1 MEQDP
6 LLNPEVTTEDT
17 AVIPPVSVETRRPPV
32 LGDPD
37 LERSISEYL
46 PPELVV
52 EGKPYDVRKVFDY
65 LTSEDNAIN
74 RSLDPNFAVRKI
86 AEDLFVRMNPE
97 KGYTKA
103 DFDELMANPNPD
115 NPITPEKIIAYHT
128 GLRNPS
134 TVNAFFE
141 AATRASIKGIP
152 SGIGAEVGLRLSLLP
167 FPAASTAKVVSGV
180 LGFGAG
186 MIAGNIVG
194 EVVESSVLP
203 TTGVMPNQNEA
214 SYAGETLGMLV
225 SSIYPSARMSKMLPE
240 NINFGSAA
248 VDRFLSNLKSVSP
261 QSAGWLTRFK
271 DKIVSGP
278 AATLGFAEKVLAATG
293 ETARTNTRRFMG
305 EQLAAVPVMTGAAAL
320 ADRNLE
326 SDLAKEAAVIASGF
340 VSPTRIV
347 TNATSASTSTF
358 SKIVSKFRQQGR
370 EDAAA
375 VTLVDWMGLM
385 ERDPAAAMQALTSRT
400 IVDETGN
407 VIALSPAQ
415 VLGEENPGLMALSKI
430 MNNSNGRLSSQVA
443 NAGKEG
449 IQKINNLI
457 KMLRNT
463 ADPDALQLASEVEY
477 QKITSMI
484 RANLE
489 AKVAGVRDAA
499 EAVGTDPAAV
509 KAALDKII
517 AQSPDMPR
525 VEALKLAKEQAAK
538 MPRVNS
544 NELIRNTTREAIIE
558 WRTAERAAYDGV
570 NWQEE
575 LPAENVAA
583 LWQDLTKGPRQELP
597 PNLAPFSPWIRSVLP
612 KIVPEEAI
620 DSAPARAIAAQ
631 ETVVEKAG
639 ENLRVLS
646 SQNSM
651 ASKFLKDYKR
661 FKTTGGPDT
670 SAADAARSENARLIQ
685 EKWNFIKENQPDFL
699 KTNPGKKATQVQ
711 DFEDIYQIRDLEN
724 FAGKYPKDVPIPM
737 AEELDSMATLAASY
751 AKLGSSTDDPILAL
765 QDLRVNLDKIEGL
778 SNKSRRE
785 IDNLAKEELGYYE
798 KNVRLGDLR
807 GKEAAGR
814 GQALDADPEDA
825 MTTFNQL
832 QKLRSVALSRMV
844 NARSGNAD
852 WGDAAIWS
860 KIAHA
865 ADNDLGVLAEKV
877 QARVAAGETISPNQ
891 QALLDARAI
900 SKAGND
906 VFSRSF
912 AGNILKTDTSGADKF
927 DVELLHEKLFSGSGD
942 AAALRFR
949 ELQEAA
955 AFAATSSGNNALARS
970 KTIAEAYDS
979 LLRKESQDEIFD
991 QVQAIDIITGKPM
1004 FDASGKPITELV
1016 VNPTKFSAFNDKYA
1030 GILDVPAF
1038 APLRADL
1045 QNAQGMQY
1053 YLDAAKREQGAFW
1066 DSMKAES
1073 GFIRFVD
1080 IDGYGRTNAGRGI
1093 GDVLSRGNEN
1103 SQKQFAQVIGLAT
1116 KEKDPV
1122 KREVY
1127 MDGLRTSVMNWAI
1140 DNSKAGDGVS
1150 IDPTKLRNL
1159 LFNNI
1164 PRERPSVMSMLQ
1176 DKGVI
1181 DREYRE
1187 RLNDLLD
1194 RMKTISEEASSGSMS
1209 MDLFETNLGARALAR
1224 IVGAEVAKKF
1234 IPVGGTI
1241 QTPGIGAGL
1250 AVNMLDKAPN
1260 VITSGIIQEALAP
1273 GNTDFFNLLVKKG
1286 IVLKNRADARR
1297 GTGIIKSFF
1306 EKTFGAPIIAAPA
1319 TVRAAAAIS
1328 PVEPV
1333 QPQGDIVPPR
1343 IPAQTT
1349 QPEPAPSPPPP
1360 PSLPP
1365 SSQQSAMTPPPAP
1378 RPAAQSPQTRS
1389 QYSALFPNDMLSPMI
1404 NSQQGGITSLMG

>member
-517 AQSPDMPR
+517 AQSPDMP
-525 VEALKLAKEQAAK
+525 AWKL
-538 MPRVNS
+538 
-544 NELIRNTTREAIIE
+544 
-558 WRTAERAAYDGV
+558 
-570 NWQEE
+570 
-575 LPAENVAA
+575 
-583 LWQDLTKGPRQELP
+583 
-597 PNLAPFSPWIRSVLP
+597 
-612 KIVPEEAI
+612 
-620 DSAPARAIAAQ
+620 
-631 ETVVEKAG
+631 
-639 ENLRVLS
+639 
-646 SQNSM
+646 
-651 ASKFLKDYKR
+651 
-661 FKTTGGPDT
+661 
-670 SAADAARSENARLIQ
+670 
-685 EKWNFIKENQPDFL
+685 
-699 KTNPGKKATQVQ
+699 
-711 DFEDIYQIRDLEN
+711 
-724 FAGKYPKDVPIPM
+724 
-737 AEELDSMATLAASY
+737 
-751 AKLGSSTDDPILAL
+751 
-765 QDLRVNLDKIEGL
+765 
-778 SNKSRRE
+778 
-785 IDNLAKEELGYYE
+785 
-798 KNVRLGDLR
+798 
-807 GKEAAGR
+807 
-814 GQALDADPEDA
+814 
-825 MTTFNQL
+825 
-832 QKLRSVALSRMV
+832 
-844 NARSGNAD
+844 
-852 WGDAAIWS
+852 
-860 KIAHA
+860 
-865 ADNDLGVLAEKV
+865 
-877 QARVAAGETISPNQ
+877 
-891 QALLDARAI
+891 
-900 SKAGND
+900 
-906 VFSRSF
+906 
-912 AGNILKTDTSGADKF
+912 
-927 DVELLHEKLFSGSGD
+927 
-942 AAALRFR
+942 
-949 ELQEAA
+949 
-955 AFAATSSGNNALARS
+955 
-970 KTIAEAYDS
+970 
-979 LLRKESQDEIFD
+979 
-991 QVQAIDIITGKPM
+991 
-1004 FDASGKPITELV
+1004 
-1016 VNPTKFSAFNDKYA
+1016 
-1030 GILDVPAF
+1030 
-1038 APLRADL
+1038 
-1045 QNAQGMQY
+1045 
-1053 YLDAAKREQGAFW
+1053 
-1066 DSMKAES
+1066 
-1073 GFIRFVD
+1073 
-1080 IDGYGRTNAGRGI
+1080 
-1093 GDVLSRGNEN
+1093 
-1103 SQKQFAQVIGLAT
+1103 
-1116 KEKDPV
+1116 
-1122 KREVY
+1122 
-1127 MDGLRTSVMNWAI
+1127 
-1140 DNSKAGDGVS
+1140 
-1150 IDPTKLRNL
+1150 
-1159 LFNNI
+1159 
-1164 PRERPSVMSMLQ
+1164 
-1176 DKGVI
+1176 
-1181 DREYRE
+1181 
-1187 RLNDLLD
+1187 
-1194 RMKTISEEASSGSMS
+1194 
-1209 MDLFETNLGARALAR
+1209 
-1224 IVGAEVAKKF
+1224 
-1234 IPVGGTI
+1234 
-1241 QTPGIGAGL
+1241 
-1250 AVNMLDKAPN
+1250 
-1260 VITSGIIQEALAP
+1260 
-1273 GNTDFFNLLVKKG
+1273 
-1286 IVLKNRADARR
+1286 
-1297 GTGIIKSFF
+1297 
-1306 EKTFGAPIIAAPA
+1306 
-1319 TVRAAAAIS
+1319 
-1328 PVEPV
+1328 
-1333 QPQGDIVPPR
+1333 
-1343 IPAQTT
+1343 
-1349 QPEPAPSPPPP
+1349 
-1360 PSLPP
+1360 
-1365 SSQQSAMTPPPAP
+1365 
-1378 RPAAQSPQTRS
+1378 
-1389 QYSALFPNDMLSPMI
+1389 
-1404 NSQQGGITSLMG
+1404 